1 MSLLLCR
8 QETVK
13 HPFYAEEL
21 GVHIYSSQE
30 LSYIIYN
37 NPLMAMDGF
46 VDECLI
52 TFIRQELD
60 MEFLAARLEKWIGS
74 RENTDELLFIILQE
88 CSYYTAAEINQ
99 FHQKT
104 AAFRKL
110 HQAEYAKQRADFLFE
125 RKQYGKAAVLYERIL
140 ELPKDRYVDDLF
152 LGKVWNNLGSAY
164 ARIFHFEKASQAFDR
179 AYTLTRDL
187 TILQKI
193 YYLSAM
199 DGGIELK
206 ERYQPLIGEDIKKQ
220 WDDRR
225 SEVRDQAKTSQAV
238 LKLEELFQKDPIKR
252 IAGAGGIIH
261 RWKQDYRSM
270 V

>member
-8 QETVK
+8 QEHVT
-13 HPFYAEEL
+13 HPFYVEEL
-21 GVHIYSSQE
+21 GIHLYSSQE
-30 LSYIIYN
+30 LSYVIYN

-46 VDECLI
+46 VDEHLI
-52 TFIRQELD
+52 RFIRDELD

-74 RENTDELLFIILQE
+74 GENTDELLFIILQE
-88 CSYYTAAEINQ
+88 CCYYTAAEINQ

-125 RKQYGKAAVLYERIL
+125 KRQYGKAVALYEKIL
-140 ELPKDRYVDDLF
+140 EFPRDRFVDDF
-152 LGKVWNNLGSAY
+152 FFGKIWNNLAASY
-164 ARIFHFEKASQAFDR
+164 ARVFQFEKASAAFDR
-179 AYTLTRDL
+179 AYALTKDL
-187 TILQKI
+187 SVLQKI

-199 DGGIELK
+199 DCGIELK
-206 ERYQPLIGEDIKKQ
+206 ERYQSLIGEEIKKQ
-220 WDDRR
+220 WDDRMQ
-225 SEVRDQAKTSQAV
+225 ETRDQAKTSPMV

-252 IAGAGGIIH
+252 MAGAGEIIH
-261 RWKQDYRSM
+261 KWKQDYRSM